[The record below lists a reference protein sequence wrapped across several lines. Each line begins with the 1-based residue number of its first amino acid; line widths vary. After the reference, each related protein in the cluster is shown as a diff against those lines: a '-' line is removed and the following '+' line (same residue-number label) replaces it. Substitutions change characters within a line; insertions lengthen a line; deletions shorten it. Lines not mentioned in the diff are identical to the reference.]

1 MKDQT
6 QRGNAGH
13 RVCSSTLNQR
23 GVDRVRS
30 CESLI
35 PEDVDL
41 LELMLS
47 RENMMA
53 AWKRVKANDG
63 TSGVDGLSVA
73 DATVMIREKWDSIK
87 RQIERGTY
95 RPLPVRRTY
104 IPKGNGETRPLGIPT
119 VLDRLI
125 QQALSQILVQ
135 IFDPGFS
142 ESSYGFRPNR
152 SAQDAVRFIASKI
165 KLGKKWAIDIDLSQ
179 FFDRVNHDL
188 LMERV
193 SRKVKDKR
201 VLRLIGRYLRAGV
214 SEDGRV
220 RSTSLGVPQGGPL
233 SPLLANIMLDD
244 FDKELEH
251 RGHVFARYADDFVI
265 LVSSKAAALRVKEGL
280 RRYLE
285 RKLKLV
291 VNVQKSRAVP
301 ATQSEF
307 LGFTFAR
314 NKIRWTEKTIR
325 QFKYMVKRLTK
336 RNWGVSLKTRIESLN
351 RYLRGWINY
360 FRLSEYYSN
369 VEKVDDWIR
378 RRLRA
383 CVWKQWRKTKTKIRE
398 LRKLGVS
405 KSEAIST
412 ACSNKSYWR
421 LSKTLATHSGM
432 TNAWFES
439 LGLVNVRQEWISF
452 HYPNQ
457 RSRVTL

>member
-6 QRGNAGH
+6 QRGSAGH

-73 DATVMIREKWDSIK
+73 DATVMIREKWESIK

-152 SAQDAVRFIASKI
+152 SAQDAVT
-165 KLGKKWAIDIDLSQ
+165 
-179 FFDRVNHDL
+179 
-188 LMERV
+188 V
-193 SRKVKDKR
+193 SYTH
-201 VLRLIGRYLRAGV
+201 LTLP
-214 SEDGRV
+214 
-220 RSTSLGVPQGGPL
+220 T
-233 SPLLANIMLDD
+233 
-244 FDKELEH
+244 
-251 RGHVFARYADDFVI
+251 
-265 LVSSKAAALRVKEGL
+265 KA
-280 RRYLE
+280 
-285 RKLKLV
+285 
-291 VNVQKSRAVP
+291 
-301 ATQSEF
+301 
-307 LGFTFAR
+307 
-314 NKIRWTEKTIR
+314 
-325 QFKYMVKRLTK
+325 
-336 RNWGVSLKTRIESLN
+336 
-351 RYLRGWINY
+351 
-360 FRLSEYYSN
+360 
-369 VEKVDDWIR
+369 
-378 RRLRA
+378 
-383 CVWKQWRKTKTKIRE
+383 
-398 LRKLGVS
+398 
-405 KSEAIST
+405 
-412 ACSNKSYWR
+412 
-421 LSKTLATHSGM
+421 
-432 TNAWFES
+432 
-439 LGLVNVRQEWISF
+439 
-452 HYPNQ
+452 
-457 RSRVTL
+457 